1 MWHNKKSC
9 GGYAATAMAGGTY
22 RDALLIRSLEN
33 EAGTA
38 LDISNI
44 CGQVGLSVGVA
55 ASQAVAAAGV
65 KVCCK

>member
-1 MWHNKKSC
+1 MWYPIKASC

-22 RDALLIRSLEN
+22 RDALLIRSLAK

-38 LDISNI
+38 LGISNI
-44 CGQVGLSVGVA
+44 CGQVGLFNAVPTGNVA
-55 ASQAVAAAGV
+55 TACV